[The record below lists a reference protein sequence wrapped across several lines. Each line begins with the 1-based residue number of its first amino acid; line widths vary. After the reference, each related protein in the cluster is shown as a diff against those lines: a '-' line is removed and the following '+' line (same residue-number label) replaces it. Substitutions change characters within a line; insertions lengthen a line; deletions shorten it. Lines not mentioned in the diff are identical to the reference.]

1 MTISDILSGR
11 EGQTGFSF
19 EVLPPLKGTGTEA
32 LFRTIDTLRPFAPLF
47 VNITTHRSEH
57 VYSEQADGT
66 FLRRSLRR
74 RPGTIAVASAIMQ
87 RYDLKV
93 VPHVVCSGFSAEE
106 IEYMLLDLQ
115 FLGIS
120 DVLLLRGDKA
130 KDEPRFI
137 PTPGGHSHTD
147 ALIAQV
153 NQFNAGTFLDGS
165 PIRHPGTPFAFGVA
179 CYPEKH
185 EEAPNLDF
193 DIEVLLRKQQLG
205 ASYAVSQLFYD
216 NRKWFAFVE
225 QARAAGVTIPLIP
238 ALKPLSKL
246 SQFNVLPRTFHLDF
260 PESLSREFA
269 RCKSDADVQALGV
282 EWGIVQARELKAAGS
297 PAIHFYT
304 VSAVD
309 SIKEIAR
316 QVF

>member
-1 MTISDILSGR
+1 MTIADILTSHPQ
-11 EGQTGFSF
+11 QTGFSF
-19 EVLPPLKGTGTEA
+19 EVLPPLKGNGTEA
-32 LFRTIDTLRPFAPLF
+32 LFRTIDSLRAFQPLF
-47 VNITTHRSEH
+47 INITTHRSEH
-57 VYSEQADGT
+57 IYTEQADGT
-66 FLRRSLRR
+66 YIRRSLRR
-74 RPGTIAVASAIMQ
+74 RPGTVAVASAIMQ

-130 KDEPRFI
+130 KDEPRF
-137 PTPGGHSHTD
+137 TPSIGGHSHTTE
-147 ALIAQV
+147 LIEQV
-153 NQFNAGTFLDGS
+153 NQFNAGLFRDGS
-165 PIRHPGTPFAFGVA
+165 PIRHPGKPFAYGVA

-193 DIEVLLRKQQLG
+193 DISILLRKQQLG
-205 ASYAVSQLFYD
+205 ATYAISQLFYD
-216 NRKWFAFVE
+216 NARWFDFVAK
-225 QARAAGVTIPLIP
+225 ARAAGITIPLIP

-246 SQFNVLPRTFHLDF
+246 SQLSVLPRTFHLDM
-260 PESLSREFA
+260 PEPLSREFA
-269 RCKSDADVQALGV
+269 KCHTDEQVRALGI
-282 EWGIVQARELKAAGS
+282 EWGVQQAKELKAAGA

-304 VSAVD
+304 VSAVE
-309 SIKEIAR
+309 SIREIAK